1 MGIDNSDSDMF
12 KISYGVFANNDILK
26 LNTSLDAIFMGGLSI
41 GGGAVTHDELNVYS
55 SGTKMGGLWGTGSGG
70 YGKFNLRDNGTE
82 KLLLSAGSDSYF
94 NGGDVAIGTS
104 SPDHKF
110 HVSGSIASNTT
121 EEVCRIEGGTWVNS
135 GGITI
140 KATGASTGATRL
152 TTIFSIDNQDQ
163 DSPLAFGTGTTERM
177 RITSTGLVGIAVD
190 NPEATLQIGEIPQSG
205 GSTTTAASLAHFVG
219 STAPSTVNGFAT
231 LKLEYPAGHAPSTA
245 GAQIMFTQGYHSG
258 DTDNTCLLYTSPSPR
273 DQA

>member
-1 MGIDNSDSDMF
+1 
-12 KISYGVFANNDILK
+12 
-26 LNTSLDAIFMGGLSI
+26 MGGLSI

-140 KATGASTGATRL
+140 KATGANTGATRL

-163 DSPLAFGTGTTERM
+163 NSPLAFGTGTTERM
-177 RITSTGLVGIAVD
+177 RITSTGLVGIGTASPAKPLHISSAD
-190 NPEATLQIGEIPQSG
+190 NQPLRVESTDAYSGIEIKDNGSSTLPPLISALSDDFIFYG
-205 GSTTTAASLAHFVG
+205 G
-219 STAPSTVNGFAT
+219 
-231 LKLEYPAGHAPSTA
+231 
-245 GAQIMFTQGYHSG
+245 Q
-258 DTDNTCLLYTSPSPR
+258 
-273 DQA
+273 